1 MKTNHEEIVISSK
14 KGVSTP
20 NALSIKTINAA
31 RGRKGVGKPIKNIRT
46 FIDSL

>member
-1 MKTNHEEIVISSK
+1 MKTNREEKAISTNK
-14 KGVSTP
+14 DATTP

-31 RGRKGVGKPIKNIRT
+31 RGRKRIGKPIKNIRT